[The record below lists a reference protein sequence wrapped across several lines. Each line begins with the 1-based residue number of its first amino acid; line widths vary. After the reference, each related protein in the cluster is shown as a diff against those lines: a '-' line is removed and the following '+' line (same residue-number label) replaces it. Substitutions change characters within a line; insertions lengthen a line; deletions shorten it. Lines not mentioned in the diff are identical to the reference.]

1 MSQTC
6 PFSDQLSYQD
16 TLPLACSR
24 LEGEPTFSDF
34 MRFDE
39 RNASLL
45 KTLASDEQSRREP
58 EPSLEALMQEIDR
71 LDQKLNLMTELLADL
86 VRREVVVPEP
96 RPFRLSSAGASFEN
110 SEVDSVK
117 VDSVKEGDWVKVS
130 LFLLANV
137 PRPLEFAARVV
148 VSNSDFV
155 PNDWLTV
162 SFEQVNEVVESA
174 LDRLVFKHHR
184 REVAMRRANREE
196 NE

>member
-1 MSQTC
+1 MANLTC
-6 PFSDQLSYQD
+6 PFSDQLSFQD
-16 TLPLACSR
+16 TLPLACEALASP
-24 LEGEPTFSDF
+24 PTFNDF

-45 KTLASDEQSRREP
+45 KTLATEDQSRREP

-86 VRREVVVPEP
+86 VRREVVVPP
-96 RPFRLSSAGASFEN
+96 AIAFRLSSAGVSFASEEGSFRQ
-110 SEVDSVK
+110 
-117 VDSVKEGDWVKVS
+117 GDWVKVS
-130 LFLLANV
+130 LFLLPNV
-137 PRPLEFAARVV
+137 PRPLEFAGRIVATNAHFSPTDWATVV
-148 VSNSDFV
+148 
-155 PNDWLTV
+155 
-162 SFEQVNEVVESA
+162 FEQVNEVVESA

>member
-24 LEGEPTFSDF
+24 LQGEPSLSNFT
-34 MRFDE
+34 RFDE

-45 KTLASDEQSRREP
+45 KTLPSDEQTRREP

-86 VRREVVVPEP
+86 VRREVVVPP
-96 RPFRLSSAGASFEN
+96 PQPFRLSSAGVSFEH
-110 SEVDSVK
+110 SDTESVN
-117 VDSVKEGDWVKVS
+117 EGDWVKIS

-137 PRPLEFAARVV
+137 PRPLEFAGRVV
-148 VSNSDFV
+148 SSNPDFV
-155 PNDWLTV
+155 AENWLTV
-162 SFEQVNEVVESA
+162 SFEQINEVVESA

>member
-1 MSQTC
+1 
-6 PFSDQLSYQD
+6 
-16 TLPLACSR
+16 
-24 LEGEPTFSDF
+24 
-34 MRFDE
+34 
-39 RNASLL
+39 
-45 KTLASDEQSRREP
+45 
-58 EPSLEALMQEIDR
+58 
-71 LDQKLNLMTELLADL
+71 MTELLADL

-96 RPFRLSSAGASFEN
+96 QPFRLSSAGVSFEYI
-110 SEVDSVK
+110 EAESVN
-117 VDSVKEGDWVKVS
+117 EGDWVKVS

-162 SFEQVNEVVESA
+162 SFEQVNDVVESA

-196 NE
+196 ND

>member
-6 PFSDQLSYQD
+6 PFSDRLSYQD
-16 TLPLACSR
+16 TLPLTCLKLQGQPS
-24 LEGEPTFSDF
+24 FSDF

-45 KTLASDEQSRREP
+45 KTLASDEQIRREP

-96 RPFRLSSAGASFEN
+96 QPLRLSSAGVSFEY
-110 SEVDSVK
+110 SETEP
-117 VDSVKEGDWVKVS
+117 VKEGDWLKVS
-130 LFLLANV
+130 LFLLANL

-148 VSNSDFV
+148 ASNPDFV
-155 PNDWLTV
+155 PEHWFTL

-184 REVAMRRANREE
+184 REVAMHRANREE

>member
-1 MSQTC
+1 
-6 PFSDQLSYQD
+6 
-16 TLPLACSR
+16 
-24 LEGEPTFSDF
+24 

-96 RPFRLSSAGASFEN
+96 RPFRLSSAGVSFEN
-110 SEVDSVK
+110 SEVDSVN
-117 VDSVKEGDWVKVS
+117 EGDWVKVS
-130 LFLLANV
+130 LFFARNV

-148 VSNSDFV
+148 VSNSNFV
-155 PNDWLTV
+155 PDGWLTL

>member
-1 MSQTC
+1 MAQIC

-16 TLPLACSR
+16 MLPLACAR
-24 LEGEPTFSDF
+24 LQGQPSFSDF

-45 KTLASDEQSRREP
+45 KTLASDEQTRREP

-71 LDQKLNLMTELLADL
+71 LDQKLNLVTELLADL
-86 VRREVVVPEP
+86 VRREVVVPP
-96 RPFRLSSAGASFEN
+96 PQPFRLSSAGVSFEY
-110 SEVDSVK
+110 SEAESVG
-117 VDSVKEGDWVKVS
+117 EGDWMQVS

-137 PRPLEFAARVV
+137 PRPLEFAGRVV
-148 VSNSDFV
+148 RSNPDFV
-155 PNDWLTV
+155 AENWLTV

-184 REVAMRRANREE
+184 REVAMRRVKREGSD
-196 NE
+196 

>member
-1 MSQTC
+1 MHSQSC

-16 TLPLACSR
+16 TLPLACLR
-24 LEGEPTFSDF
+24 LECEPTFSDF

-96 RPFRLSSAGASFEN
+96 RPFRLSSAGVSFEN
-110 SEVDSVK
+110 SEVDSVN
-117 VDSVKEGDWVKVS
+117 EGDWVKVS

-148 VSNSDFV
+148 VSNSNFV
-155 PNDWLTV
+155 PDGWLTL

>member
-1 MSQTC
+1 MAQIC

-16 TLPLACSR
+16 TLPLACAH
-24 LEGEPTFSDF
+24 LQGEPSFSDF

-45 KTLASDEQSRREP
+45 KTLASDEQTRREP

-71 LDQKLNLMTELLADL
+71 LDQKLNLVTELLADL
-86 VRREVVVPEP
+86 VRREVVVPP
-96 RPFRLSSAGASFEN
+96 PQPFRLSSAGVSFEY
-110 SEVDSVK
+110 SEAESVG
-117 VDSVKEGDWVKVS
+117 EGDWMQVS

-137 PRPLEFAARVV
+137 PRPLEFAGRVV
-148 VSNSDFV
+148 RSNPDFV
-155 PNDWLTV
+155 AENWLTV

-184 REVAMRRANREE
+184 REVAMRRVKREGSD
-196 NE
+196 

>member
-1 MSQTC
+1 
-6 PFSDQLSYQD
+6 
-16 TLPLACSR
+16 
-24 LEGEPTFSDF
+24 

-45 KTLASDEQSRREP
+45 KTLASDEQTRREP

-71 LDQKLNLMTELLADL
+71 LDQKLNLVTELLADL
-86 VRREVVVPEP
+86 VRREVVVPP
-96 RPFRLSSAGASFEN
+96 PQPFRLSSAGVSFEY
-110 SEVDSVK
+110 SEAEPVG
-117 VDSVKEGDWVKVS
+117 EGDWMQVS

-137 PRPLEFAARVV
+137 PRPLEFAGRVV
-148 VSNSDFV
+148 RSNPDFV
-155 PNDWLTV
+155 AENWLTV
-162 SFEQVNEVVESA
+162 SFEQVNDVVESA

>member
-16 TLPLACSR
+16 RLPLACLR
-24 LEGEPTFSDF
+24 LQGEPTFSDF

-96 RPFRLSSAGASFEN
+96 QPFRLSSAGVSFEYC
-110 SEVDSVK
+110 EAESVN
-117 VDSVKEGDWVKVS
+117 EGDWVKVS

-148 VSNSDFV
+148 ASNSDFV